1 MANIEYSKRPVMS
14 QSIYLITDCVMSV
27 KTELLEK
34 RSEDQP
40 QAARRAA
47 VKAEFLEIRVVT
59 SPQAARRAALKAE
72 FLDLRV

>member
-40 QAARRAA
+40 QAARR
-47 VKAEFLEIRVVT
+47 FLEIRVET
-59 SPQAARRAALKAE
+59 NEGRQSRPNFEKLK
-72 FLDLRV
+72 